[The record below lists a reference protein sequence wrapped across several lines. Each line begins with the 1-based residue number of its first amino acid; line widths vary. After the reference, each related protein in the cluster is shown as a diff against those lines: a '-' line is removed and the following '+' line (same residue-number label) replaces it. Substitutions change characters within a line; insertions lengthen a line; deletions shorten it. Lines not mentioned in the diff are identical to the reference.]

1 MRLVSF
7 NIRHGRRRG
16 RVDVGALRRACRALG
31 ADVLALQEVD
41 VGTTRVAGANLASEV
56 AEACAMEATFIATLA
71 MGPGHYGN
79 ALLVRG
85 ALEDVAALALPAWPG
100 NEARGAVLATAV
112 VAGGARLSVA
122 GCHLGLGL
130 PRPET
135 ATGPATEAEVQLAAV
150 LAGLAERPAP
160 RALLGDLNLSPDRV
174 GPLVASA
181 GMALAGGPPTYPA
194 RRPSRRIDHAALAG
208 MEPTAVTVPR
218 VPVSD
223 HRPLVVEAELSP

>member
-16 RVDVGALRRACRALG
+16 RVDVGALRQACRALG

-41 VGTTRVAGANLASEV
+41 VGTTRVAGADLAAEV
-56 AEACAMEATFIATLA
+56 AEACAMEAAFAATLP

-85 ALEDVAALALPAWPG
+85 ALEDVEALALPAWPG

-112 VAGGARLSVA
+112 VVGGARLSVA

-130 PRPET
+130 ARPAT
-135 ATGPATEAEVQLAAV
+135 ATGPATEAEAQLATV
-150 LAGLAERPAP
+150 LADLGERPAP

-194 RRPSRRIDHAALAG
+194 RRPSRRIDHVALAG
-208 MEPTAVTVPR
+208 MEPTAVTAPP